1 MPEPDPE
8 PPAIEDSFLQIDPV
22 IPPAPRKAARR
33 GPPPRLVW
41 AGLAGLLALLALGV
55 ALFRNQVVQLWPK
68 TAAIYAAAG
77 MSVNGVG
84 LVIERVRLTPAV
96 QNGQAVLGISGQIR
110 NERDHPTP
118 AAPLQIT
125 LVDSSGAP
133 LSRLVSRPVEV
144 LPALESRYFSVIVKN
159 PPPGV
164 ASAALAF
171 VSQAAEPGK
180 AAASSS
186 TAAPAP
192 AKDAPVPPAPAG
204 GADPK
209 PHAAATGHD

>member
-1 MPEPDPE
+1 
-8 PPAIEDSFLQIDPV
+8 V

-41 AGLAGLLALLALGV
+41 AGLAALLALLALGV

-68 TAAIYAAAG
+68 TAALYAAAG

-171 VSQAAEPGK
+171 VSKAPEPGK

-192 AKDAPVPPAPAG
+192 AKDAPGAPAPAA

-209 PHAAATGHD
+209 PPAAATGHD